1 MGLASKSITDIC
13 FSTIVFKCKPN
24 SLIKMKKM
32 CMFPYINEMAK
43 VGKQEELWDLTNQQH
58 PNSSP
63 SVTCIR
69 GHGRAPEEEGTV
81 SAQRVPAIYHRS
93 DFYARSPAMLS
104 HSRNPHWLQILDHLL
119 HSTVFIAKT
128 KGVMVFTLYTPLPKV
143 LIKPLG
149 GPPVSCAPTDNL

>member
-32 CMFPYINEMAK
+32 CIFPYINEMAK

-93 DFYARSPAMLS
+93 DFYARS
-104 HSRNPHWLQILDHLL
+104 LQCFLTPGIPTGYKFLTTSYILQCLL
-119 HSTVFIAKT
+119 QKQKA
-128 KGVMVFTLYTPLPKV
+128 
-143 LIKPLG
+143 
-149 GPPVSCAPTDNL
+149 